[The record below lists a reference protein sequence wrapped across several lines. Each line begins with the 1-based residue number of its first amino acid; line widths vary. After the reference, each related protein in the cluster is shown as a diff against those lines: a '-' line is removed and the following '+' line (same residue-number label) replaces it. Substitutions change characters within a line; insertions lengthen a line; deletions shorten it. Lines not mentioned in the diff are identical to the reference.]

1 MSPHLA
7 TFNLHIRHYGES
19 IKTAAEYVLSTKL
32 STYFRIAARAGHAF
46 GAEAVMDPVSR
57 ASGPFLPLFIL
68 KRKIDLTSDG

>member
-1 MSPHLA
+1 MSTNDYL
-7 TFNLHIRHYGES
+7 NISG
-19 IKTAAEYVLSTKL
+19 KL
-32 STYFRIAARAGHAF
+32 QELDSGHAF